1 MNNDRQYWLDC
12 LLKIAAP
19 VLEALANDELRNR
32 MPVESQSDIA
42 DRKNYTYLEAFGRT
56 VVGMAPWLGCQT
68 LEGEEEKL
76 RRHYAELVRQCLSVC
91 CDPAKNDN
99 MNFSHGFQPIVDAAF
114 LAEGI
119 LRAPHELW
127 EPLDDDVKSRLLNAM
142 RATRTRKPHRNNWL
156 LFSAIIEC
164 LLHHAKAADWDP
176 MRIDYA
182 IHKHQ
187 DWYLGDGWY
196 GDGPRFNLNYY
207 NSFVIQPMFIDV
219 LREVASEYKE
229 WGALQPDVTK
239 RAAQFAFHLEQ
250 LISPEGT
257 YPAVGRSLAYR
268 FGAFQ
273 SLAQAALLDFLPA
286 ELPPAQVRSA
296 LTAVIRRIMSANN
309 MFDENGWLRVGVY
322 GHQPRMGEGYISTG
336 SLYLC
341 SAVFLPL
348 GLDADTPFWKD
359 APQPWTQKRIWDGE
373 DTVCRHAIY

>member
-12 LLKIAAP
+12 MLRIAMP
-19 VLEALANDELRNR
+19 VLNALTADELRSK
-32 MPVESQSDIA
+32 MPVESQSDVE

-56 VVGMAPWLGCQT
+56 VVGIAPWIGCKSLT
-68 LEGEEEKL
+68 GKEEEL
-76 RRHYAELVRQCLSVC
+76 RQQVAALVRQCLSVC
-91 CDPAKNDN
+91 CDPSKKDN
-99 MNFSHGFQPIVDAAF
+99 MNFSHGMQPIVDAAF

-127 EPLDDDVKSRLLNAM
+127 EPLDSDVKTRLLNAM
-142 RATRTRKPHRNNWL
+142 RATRTRKPPRNNWL

-164 LLHHAKAADWDP
+164 LLHHAKAADWEP

-196 GDGPRFNLNYY
+196 GDGPRFNFNYY

-219 LREVASEYKE
+219 LQEVASEYKE
-229 WGALQPDVTK
+229 WSTLKDDVTK
-239 RAAQFAFHLEQ
+239 RAAQFAAHLEQ

-273 SLAQAALLDFLPA
+273 SLAQAALLGFLPTDIS
-286 ELPPAQVRSA
+286 PAQVRCA
-296 LTAVIRRIMSANN
+296 LTAVLRRTMAAKD

-348 GLDADTPFWKD
+348 GLDEDAPFWKD
-359 APQPWTQKRIWDGE
+359 APQPWTQKMIWEGE
-373 DTVCRHAIY
+373 DTCCHHAIY